1 MRILIL
7 SLWLLTGLTTGVI
20 ASDKGH
26 GFGSWFFAGLLLGPL
41 GLVAAAGLSDQKLRE
56 YIRRT
61 IEPQPITPI
70 RNSQQLLSQNN
81 LYDNSIPKLLNESQ
95 NNLNLQTQEDSK
107 SKYIGD
113 FLLHK
118 TASEDQLWM
127 KILEILDF
135 CRPELVA
142 MADRTQS
149 NANLSLTG
157 GRVYIICT
165 SDRQKLALAYAK
177 ESSSDGTLYWQ
188 LRMY

>member
-26 GFGSWFFAGLLLGPL
+26 GFGSWVFAGLLLGPL

-70 RNSQQLLSQNN
+70 RNSQQLLSQKK
-81 LYDNSIPKLLNESQ
+81 LYVDSRPKLLNESQ
-95 NNLNLQTQEDSK
+95 NNLEIQAREDSQ

-118 TASEDQLWM
+118 TATEDQIWM

-135 CRPELVA
+135 CKPELVA
-142 MADRTQS
+142 IADRAKS

-157 GRVYIICT
+157 GRVYIIC
-165 SDRQKLALAYAK
+165 SSNRQKLALAYAK
-177 ESSSDGTLYWQ
+177 ESSNEETLYWQ